1 MKNCDRGHLM
11 VRTGLIL
18 VVATVFVAYAGT
30 AVGVPRDGTAINF
43 DGNTAFSVPG
53 DGIATSPKALTVAAW
68 VKLDNVDESQVF
80 LTRGAANEGFT
91 FYLYKGNVRML
102 VAHGEGA
109 YAFALASPPEPGVWT
124 HYAGTYDGETIKAY
138 RKGELAEVK
147 SVSGQLTALEKPVT
161 IGGLDGK
168 DRLVK
173 GALADVCIYDK
184 VLSAEQIGNL
194 AAGRPVDVEGI
205 VWTGDGASQDEL
217 MSKDGKVVA
226 KRAEKPEILINTR
239 EDGYRGIWYYNQKSG
254 DEYVYKYSGGLG
266 TYCAKHIPHA
276 WYVPEV
282 NKTFF
287 TYGGAYKDVNRLIH
301 MVSYFDHETG
311 EVPRPLLLLDKK
323 TDDAHD
329 NPVINVDPEGYIWIF
344 SSSHGTGRPSYI
356 SRSVK
361 PYSIDEFQL
370 MWEGN
375 FSYPQPWIIPGKG
388 WLFMHTHYTGGRAI
402 CMTTSEDG
410 VNWTER
416 RFLSRMAQGHYQISN
431 PFGQKV
437 GSAFN
442 YHPPEKG
449 LNWRTNLYYME
460 SDDFGET
467 WKTVDGQVL
476 EPMLEDPNSPC
487 RVAEYESKGLNVYMK
502 DITFD
507 ASGRP
512 IILYVTSKGYESGP
526 ENMPR
531 TWTVARWSGEEWQIL
546 PSNIIS
552 DNNYDM
558 GSLYVESDTQWRLI
572 APTEVG
578 PQPYNPG
585 GEVAMWLTE
594 DGGKS
599 WRMAKQMT
607 KGSPYNHTYV
617 RRPVNANPDFYG
629 FWADGHGREP
639 SISRLY
645 FCNQD
650 GDVFRLPFD
659 MEGETA
665 KPELVEP

>member
-1 MKNCDRGHLM
+1 MML
-11 VRTGLIL
+11 VRASLTICAVLLALAANAGQEGSISFPGGE
-18 VVATVFVAYAGT
+18 VAFDGTTVFEASLEKI
-30 AVGVPRDGTAINF
+30 AIN
-43 DGNTAFSVPG
+43 AQ
-53 DGIATSPKALTVAAW
+53 ALTVSAW
-68 VKLDNVDESQVF
+68 VNLDETGDSQVF
-80 LTRGAANEGFT
+80 LNTGAANEGFT
-91 FYLYKGNVRML
+91 FYFYDGHVRML
-102 VAHGEGA
+102 VKNRADG
-109 YAFALASPPEPGVWT
+109 YVYALAPAPKPGEWT
-124 HYAGTYDGETIKAY
+124 HYAGTYDGESVAVYMNGALRETKKAQG
-138 RKGELAEVK
+138 KLTQLGEV
-147 SVSGQLTALEKPVT
+147 LTL
-161 IGGLDGK
+161 GGLDYGK
-168 DRLVK
+168 RIVK
-173 GALADVCIYDK
+173 GKLGDLRVYDR
-184 VLSAEQIGNL
+184 VLSEEEI
-194 AAGRPVDVEGI
+194 AATAQGVMVPAPVAQWTQSGRDGGA
-205 VWTGDGASQDEL
+205 WASTGGS
-217 MSKDGKVVA
+217 VTA
-226 KRAEKPEILINTR
+226 KPMEKARVLLNRR
-239 EDGYRGIWYYNQKSG
+239 EDGYRGIWYYNQKSN

-287 TYGGAYKDVNRLIH
+287 TYGGAYKDTNRLIH
-301 MVSYFDHETG
+301 MVSYYDHETG
-311 EVPRPLLLLDKK
+311 EVPRPLLLLDKQ

-329 NPVINVDPEGYIWIF
+329 NPVINVDPKGYIWIF

-356 SRSVK
+356 SRSAE
-361 PYSIDEFQL
+361 PYSIEKFEL
-370 MWEGN
+370 MWDGN
-375 FSYPQPWIIPGKG
+375 FSYPQPHLIPGKG

-416 RFLSRMAQGHYQISN
+416 RFLSRMAQGHYQITN
-431 PFGQKV
+431 RFEQKV

-512 IILYVTSKGYESGP
+512 VILYLTSKGYESGP

-531 TWTVARWSGEEWQIL
+531 MWTVARWTGEEWQIL

-552 DNNYDM
+552 DNNYDT
-558 GSLYVESDTQWRLI
+558 GSLYVESDTQWRI
-572 APTEVG
+572 IGPTEVG

-594 DGGKS
+594 DEGKS
-599 WRMAKQMT
+599 WTMVKQMT
-607 KGSPYNHTYV
+607 KNSSYNHTYV
-617 RRPVNANPDFYG
+617 RRPVNANPQFYG

-645 FCNQD
+645 FCNQK

-659 MEGETA
+659 MEGDMA
-665 KPELVEP
+665 KPELIEP